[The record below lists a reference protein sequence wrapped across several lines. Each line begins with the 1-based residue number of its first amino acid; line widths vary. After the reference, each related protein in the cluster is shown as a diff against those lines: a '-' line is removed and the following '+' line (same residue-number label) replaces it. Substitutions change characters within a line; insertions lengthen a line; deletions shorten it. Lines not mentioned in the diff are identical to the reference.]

1 MWPKMPYSVT
11 IEGYNSN
18 PLVIFQ
24 FVSGVWQ
31 ESVEVTTEVSKTFN
45 EKIRKYYDITL
56 LSDNLCC
63 NRECS

>member
-1 MWPKMPYSVT
+1 MWPKMPYNVT

-31 ESVEVTTEVSKTFN
+31 ESVEATAEVSK
-45 EKIRKYYDITL
+45 DL
-56 LSDNLCC
+56 
-63 NRECS
+63 